1 MKHYT
6 ELHEKE
12 IKKEINFYNSKYIYH
27 PIVLIYFVYFQ
38 YFYPFQTSVTIML
51 LPWFL
56 QHTCCR
62 IYKKKHIEIH
72 TTRVT
77 SELKTTLTNTILT
90 LSLEIRAWIP
100 TVTAM
105 FSSVCGVST
114 LSVVIIFKIFF
125 TEVKSSCKILKFYWP
140 GTSQSH
146 HWQPSAIE
154 NFKNL

>member
-12 IKKEINFYNSKYIYH
+12 IKKEIHFYNFKYIYH

-38 YFYPFQTSVTIML
+38 YFYPFQPSVTIML

-56 QHTCCR
+56 QHTSCR
-62 IYKKKHIEIH
+62 IYKKNHIEIH
-72 TTRVT
+72 ATRVT
-77 SELKTTLTNTILT
+77 SELKTQLTNTIVT

-100 TVTAM
+100 PVTAM

-114 LSVVIIFKIFF
+114 LSVVIIFEIFF
-125 TEVKSSCKILKFYWP
+125 TEEKLSCKILKFYWP
-140 GTSQSH
+140 GPSHSQN
-146 HWQPSAIE
+146 WQPSAIE
-154 NFKNL
+154 KFKNL